1 MKSGDVALAALPQ
14 ADGQT
19 KIRPVLLLR
28 EMPPHGDW
36 LACGI
41 STQLQHRVA
50 DFDEVINIAD
60 ADFAASGI
68 KTASLIRL
76 GFLAVL
82 AARDLLGRIGMID
95 SDRRRRLLV
104 NLSQHLIR

>member
-28 EMPPHGDW
+28 EMPPHSDG
-36 LACGI
+36 LVCGI

-50 DFDEVINIAD
+50 DL
-60 ADFAASGI
+60 
-68 KTASLIRL
+68 TR
-76 GFLAVL
+76 
-82 AARDLLGRIGMID
+82 
-95 SDRRRRLLV
+95 
-104 NLSQHLIR
+104 